1 MFSCVILDHN
11 EIKLKNKQ
19 ENYRKYLNTLRVYN
33 SLLNDQW
40 VMKEIGEE
48 IKKKKNPNLLECS

>member
-48 IKKKKNPNLLECS
+48 IKKKKPKPPRM

>member
-19 ENYRKYLNTLRVYN
+19 ENYRKHLNTLRVYN

-48 IKKKKNPNLLECS
+48 IKKKKKPKPPRM

>member
-48 IKKKKNPNLLECS
+48 IKKKKKPKPPRM

>member
-48 IKKKKNPNLLECS
+48 IKKKKNPKPPRM